1 MFRNAT
7 LLLALCALGC
17 VHDDGPFLSEPTPP
31 TIEPRPGDIP
41 RFEPD
46 ELPTLVRHTFAHIQ
60 PWSRDG
66 RYFLAYNIGTEHAHV
81 LTRHLWTT
89 RRKLPNQGH
98 RWIGGSAH
106 ILAMKE
112 DKHRGAVLFRIDME
126 TGQGLD
132 PLLLDHPSIHI
143 PRSFRETSRDGQWV
157 AVFVDKGRN
166 GTPHILTVD
175 LDAREVVVDRPVH
188 DFGCNQD
195 PKWVG
200 VDPDGDFLLVQ
211 SSVAGEALCQGL
223 WAYDIETGTPV
234 RQITNHTHI
243 GALGRDPLG
252 DPYFLSMEIPFPD
265 EGIFA
270 TPTRYRFDGTQKVPV
285 GPSVPVD
292 SMEHI
297 SCTGDA
303 GDACLISARW
313 DGGGAYEGQLW
324 WLSYNGAHLIQGP
337 HHAGGC
343 HIWGNAQAVV
353 GPEGQYAYATHDG
366 SCANV
371 RSVIVDP

>member
-1 MFRNAT
+1 MHPAAARLDLHVGQPVGGARR
-7 LLLALCALGC
+7 
-17 VHDDGPFLSEPTPP
+17 
-31 TIEPRPGDIP
+31 PRGQHPAQRVDAARKVGEAQVVA
-41 RFEPD
+41 R
-46 ELPTLVRHTFAHIQ
+46 RHA
-60 PWSRDG
+60 
-66 RYFLAYNIGTEHAHV
+66 AAHV
-81 LTRHLWTT
+81 
-89 RRKLPNQGH
+89 RRPCAAVIAAAAGH
-98 RWIGGSAH
+98 RCGR
-106 ILAMKE
+106 
-112 DKHRGAVLFRIDME
+112 HR
-126 TGQGLD
+126 LD

-223 WAYDIETGTPV
+223 WAYDIETGAPV
-234 RQITNHTHI
+234 RQITNHTHT

-252 DPYFLSMEIPFPD
+252 DPYYLSMEIPFPD

-371 RSVIVDP
+371 RSVIVDL